1 MKILLILLV
10 IGISPCGNQKNRM
23 ENAKEIY
30 NQITDTMGK
39 ELFEK
44 YADKLLSAMKREGLM
59 NKEVAGIFHVPPS
72 YMTNMSKRPEK
83 VPVRFIEMI
92 REWAISGKPL
102 KDYQPPAVSEVQPV
116 EPEAD
121 RDRAEMKFRSKLAVK
136 GLLREHREETAAA
149 IEQSIDTEGPNVSS
163 TADVRQEIA
172 AAIRKEYEAVQPD
185 TKITVVA
192 RKDGK
197 VDVSKLDPRTGQV
210 AAYELQIMD
219 DGSLHISYR
228 FKS

>member
-1 MKILLILLV
+1 MES
-10 IGISPCGNQKNRM
+10 IGDTTVLTELQK
-23 ENAKEIY
+23 AKRWVRDEMPEGTWVPATERQREIF
-30 NQITDTMGK
+30 K
-39 ELFEK
+39 
-44 YADKLLSAMKREGLM
+44 AM
-59 NKEVAGIFHVPPS
+59 
-72 YMTNMSKRPEK
+72 MT
-83 VPVRFIEMI
+83 
-92 REWAISGKPL
+92 EWAISGKPL